1 MIKRVLA
8 VFILVQVVAVSA
20 SLAADRTSF
29 GLGGGS
35 LYNGLGVNV
44 AFVSP
49 ENLKFVALGCSEWRN
64 SSSDGT
70 DVTCGV
76 GVGWIK
82 SDILTKKND
91 KHGIGLHLGLN
102 YDTRESDFEPM
113 LSIPYVFF
121 FKGIDSK
128 GLNIGAAPLVAWESG
143 GAEFGFF
150 LQIGY
155 QF

>member
-1 MIKRVLA
+1 MVKRVLT
-8 VFILVQVVAVSA
+8 VFIFVQAVAVSA

-35 LYNGLGVNV
+35 LYNGLGINV

-49 ENLKFVALGCSEWRN
+49 EDLKFVALGCSGWMH
-64 SSSDGT
+64 SSSNRT
-70 DVTCGV
+70 DVSCGV
-76 GVGWIK
+76 GIGWIM
-82 SDILTKKND
+82 SDILTKKNN

-102 YDTRESDFEPM
+102 YETWDNDFEPM

-128 GLNIGAAPLVAWESG
+128 GLNLGAAPLVQWWSG

>member
-1 MIKRVLA
+1 MVKRVLT
-8 VFILVQVVAVSA
+8 VFILVQAVAVTA
-20 SLAADRTSF
+20 PLAADRTSF
-29 GLGGGS
+29 GLGLGA
-35 LYNGLGVNV
+35 LYNGLGVNI
-44 AFVSP
+44 AFTDS
-49 ENLKFVALGCSEWRN
+49 EDLKFVAVGCSSWGH
-64 SSSDGT
+64 SSRDGT

-76 GVGWIK
+76 GVGWIM

-91 KHGIGLHLGLN
+91 KHGIGLHFGLN
-102 YDTRESDFEPM
+102 YDTRHNDFEPV
-113 LSIPYVFF
+113 LSMPYVFF

-143 GAEFGFF
+143 DAKFGLF

>member
-1 MIKRVLA
+1 MIKRILI
-8 VFILVQVVAVSA
+8 VFILVQAVAVSA

-29 GLGGGS
+29 GLGVGS
-35 LYNGLGVNV
+35 LYNGLGVNA
-44 AFVSP
+44 AFMSP
-49 ENLKFVALGCSEWRN
+49 ENLKFVAFGCTGYTR
-64 SSSDGT
+64 SSYEVT

-91 KHGIGLHLGLN
+91 KHAIGLHLGLN
-102 YDTRESDFEPM
+102 YDTLDNDFEPM

-128 GLNIGAAPLVAWESG
+128 GLNIGAAPLVKWESG
-143 GAEFGFF
+143 DAKFGLF

>member
-1 MIKRVLA
+1 MVKRVLA
-8 VFILVQVVAVSA
+8 VFIVVQAVAVGV

-29 GLGGGS
+29 GLGVGS
-35 LYNGLGVNV
+35 LYNGLGVNA
-44 AFVSP
+44 AFMSP
-49 ENLKFVALGCSEWRN
+49 ENLKFVAFGCTEFSH
-64 SSSDGT
+64 SSHGGT
-70 DVTCGV
+70 DGTCGV

-91 KHGIGLHLGLN
+91 KHGIGLHFGLN
-102 YDTRESDFEPM
+102 YDTRDNDFEPV

-143 GAEFGFF
+143 DAKFGLF